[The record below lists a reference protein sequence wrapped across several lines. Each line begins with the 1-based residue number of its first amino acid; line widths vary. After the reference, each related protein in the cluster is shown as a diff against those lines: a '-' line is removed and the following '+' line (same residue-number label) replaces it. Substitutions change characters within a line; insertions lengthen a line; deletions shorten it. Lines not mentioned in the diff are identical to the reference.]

1 MNTLIFILTIY
12 GICNIM
18 IFSSIFGGFRE
29 FLAKFGTGPYS
40 IHKLFNCMMCLPFWV
55 GVVLSL
61 SLILLGFG
69 HLVPF
74 YSSGLTNIPLT
85 VFLSGVF
92 SSSTTWLIHTLQE
105 YFERGNK

>member
-1 MNTLIFILTIY
+1 MNTLIFVLAIY

-18 IFSSIFGGFRE
+18 IFSSIFSGFRD
-29 FLAKFGTGPYS
+29 FISKFGTGPYS

-55 GVVLSL
+55 GVVISL

-69 HLVPF
+69 QLSPF
-74 YSSGLTNIPLT
+74 YNAGITNIPLA
-85 VFLSGVF
+85 VFLTGVF